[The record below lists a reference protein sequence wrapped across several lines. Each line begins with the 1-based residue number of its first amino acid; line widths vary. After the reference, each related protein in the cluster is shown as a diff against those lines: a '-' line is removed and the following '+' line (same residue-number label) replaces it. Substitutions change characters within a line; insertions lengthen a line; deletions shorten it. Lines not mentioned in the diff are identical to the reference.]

1 MTIREQ
7 LTDEDYSNCCRHG
20 GVALIINC
28 WECSAEFKDSDNN
41 ETENEDEDD
50 NE

>member
-28 WECSAEFKDSDNN
+28 WECSAEFSNDDN
-41 ETENEDEDD
+41 ETENEDKDD